1 MKLSLLVCTAA
12 TLSSVTSAFA
22 PTFGM
27 GHRASVVMKKPAAS
41 ALGMSSIGESDFTS
55 AMPEK
60 PKIPI
65 KEQLLTSAKDFRDS
79 IRQNLAEGVE
89 EPEEVALLEKAIESK
104 NPDSLCQGIYI
115 LMIEQG
121 MRYDQDPDTGTLT
134 PTEYDVKNNLDV
146 PEVKQEFLYLYKYG
160 MSLVTKML
168 IHIDDMKD
176 IVTERLVKRTGLEP
190 EEFDEWLGF

>member
-1 MKLSLLVCTAA
+1 
-12 TLSSVTSAFA
+12 
-22 PTFGM
+22 
-27 GHRASVVMKKPAAS
+27 MKKPAAS